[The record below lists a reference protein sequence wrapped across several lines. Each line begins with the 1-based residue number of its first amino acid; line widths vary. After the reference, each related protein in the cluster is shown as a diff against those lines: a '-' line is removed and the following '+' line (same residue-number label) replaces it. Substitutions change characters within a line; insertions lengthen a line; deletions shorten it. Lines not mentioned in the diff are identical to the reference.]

1 MVFYIT
7 DNKESRIFI
16 SAYCKILNIKIDRK
30 NLILIED
37 KNKLEE
43 CMGYI
48 QKGTRIKMLFNFE
61 NETTKQIKENIKKQL
76 GTILFKKC
84 EIFIFSD
91 NEKCKNIDSLFED
104 VVVNKELW
112 NICKEFVEKINNIND
127 SKYSIL
133 RTYLEYFDK
142 DKDSRKIILEDKHF
156 DFNHEN
162 LKPLKEFL
170 SQ

>member
-7 DNKESRIFI
+7 DNKESLVFV
-16 SAYCKILNIKIDRK
+16 SAYCKTLNITIDRK
-30 NLILIED
+30 NFILIKD
-37 KNKLEE
+37 KNKLEDY
-43 CMGYI
+43 MAYI
-48 QKGTRIKMLFNFE
+48 QKGTRIKMLFSSE
-61 NETTKQIKENIKKQL
+61 NETTEQIKENIEKQL
-76 GTILFKKC
+76 GSILFKKC
-84 EIFIFSD
+84 KIFIFSD
-91 NEKCKNIDSLFED
+91 DKKCKNIDSLFED

-112 NICKEFVEKINNIND
+112 NICKEFVKKLNNIND

-170 SQ
+170 LQ